1 MENNKGVNNST
12 KKQIAFCII
21 YCEDSTPYKD
31 YDAFI
36 ESVCENDRKKA
47 MIKIPMIMAMMRND
61 CTIGFPGGH
70 IKDNESIIDGL
81 KRELKEE
88 INLNDLDESRLK
100 VLCTYY
106 NDRKTITTFQYK
118 VTHEEYNDI
127 FRNSVNSKHLYS
139 ENCGVISLQVHKNS
153 LRDINLN
160 HFCGG
165 NIKSEINLLVHKEK
179 LIKPN
184 DKRYRF

>member
-1 MENNKGVNNST
+1 MENVKGVNSA
-12 KKQIAFCII
+12 KKKVAFCII
-21 YCEDSTPYKD
+21 YCDDSRPYKD
-31 YDAFI
+31 YDAFL
-36 ESVCENDRKKA
+36 ESNCENDKKKA
-47 MIKIPMIMAMMRND
+47 KLKIPMIMAMMRND

-100 VLCTYY
+100 ILCTYY
-106 NDRKTITTFQYK
+106 NDRRIITTFHYK
-118 VTHEEYNDI
+118 VTYEEYNEI
-127 FRNSVNSKHLYS
+127 FRNSINSKHLYS
-139 ENCGVISLQVHKNS
+139 ENCGLISLQVHKNS